1 MFFQLLV
8 SGLVLGGIYA
18 MIALGYSL
26 IYKASGLMN
35 FVQGDLLTL
44 GAFLGLT
51 FYRMLKLPFAVSL
64 VFTISIAF
72 LIGVFIEWGVIRQL
86 VGKRNLAPIYVV
98 LATIALSYIIQ
109 NGSQLTWGSSAQHFP
124 ALFKN
129 ETVKIISREVQM
141 ESVFCIAAAAAIMGI
156 LHFFMKYTR
165 LGTSMR
171 AAAMDP
177 LAARACGINVYINT
191 GITWGLAAG
200 LAAFGGM
207 LIGPIYGV
215 YSMLG
220 ANIGRKGF
228 SSAVVGGYGN
238 MYGAMVGG
246 LLIGLLETFVAGY
259 ISSMYKDMI
268 AYLVLLIFLFLKP
281 TGIFNE
287 TAITRM

>member
-1 MFFQLLV
+1 
-8 SGLVLGGIYA
+8 

-26 IYKASGLMN
+26 IYKASGLMS

-51 FYRMLKLPFAVSL
+51 FYRMLGLPFAISL
-64 VFTISIAF
+64 VLTIGISF
-72 LIGVFIEWGVIRQL
+72 LIGMFIEWGVIRQL
-86 VGKRNLAPIYVV
+86 VGRRNLAPIYIV
-98 LATIALSYIIQ
+98 LATIAISYIIQ
-109 NGSQLTWGSSAQHFP
+109 NSSQIFWGTSAQHFP
-124 ALFKN
+124 TLFKI
-129 ETVKIISREVQM
+129 ETLRIINRDVQM
-141 ESVFCIAAAAAIMGI
+141 ESIFCILAAAVIMGI

-165 LGTSMR
+165 IGTSMR

-177 LAARACGINVYINT
+177 LAARACGINVYMNT

-200 LAAFGGM
+200 LAALGGM

-220 ANIGRKGF
+220 ATIGRKGF

-238 MYGAMVGG
+238 MYGAMIGG

-268 AYLVLLIFLFLKP
+268 AYFALLIFLFLKP

-287 TAITRM
+287 TAITRQ